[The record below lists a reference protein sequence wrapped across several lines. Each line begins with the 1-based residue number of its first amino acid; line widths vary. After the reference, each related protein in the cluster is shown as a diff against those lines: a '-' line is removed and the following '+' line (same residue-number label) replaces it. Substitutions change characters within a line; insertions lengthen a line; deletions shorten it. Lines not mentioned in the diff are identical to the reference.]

1 MKKILLLCLLLT
13 GCVSDGNLTSVCTKV
28 EVANEL
34 TTTTTYYIDFEV
46 DKIKKVTI
54 IEDHIADYDTI
65 EAIRLTHTT
74 QHNFW
79 TNLTINILVD
89 EDNHYKVEYQIN
101 PNDVDENIYNHFHLK
116 KERSKLVTDLK
127 EEDFTCE

>member
-1 MKKILLLCLLLT
+1 MKKIFLLCLLLT

-34 TTTTTYYIDFEV
+34 TMTATYYIDFEI
-46 DKIKKVTI
+46 DKIKKITI
-54 IEDHIADYDTI
+54 TNDYIADNNTI
-65 EAIRLTHTT
+65 EAIRISNIT

-79 TNLTINILVD
+79 TNLTINTIID
-89 EDNHYKVEYQIN
+89 EGNQYKVEYQIN
-101 PNDVDENIYNHFHLK
+101 PNDVDEDIYNYFYLK

-127 EEDFTCE
+127 VRGFTCD

>member
-1 MKKILLLCLLLT
+1 MKKIFLLCLLLT

-28 EVANEL
+28 ETANEL
-34 TTTTTYYIDFEV
+34 TLTSTYYIDFEI

-54 IEDHIADYDTI
+54 TNEYMADNNTI
-65 EAIRLTHTT
+65 TAIKLSNTT

-79 TNLTINILVD
+79 TNLTINTLID

-101 PNDVDENIYNHFHLK
+101 TDDVDEDIYNYFHLK

-127 EEDFTCE
+127 EKGFTCE